1 MEQRWGRLLSRVEH
15 VLWIVLTVKENFK
28 ITMNYFRRIAST
40 WRIFLLVSTLVI
52 GFGYLALQLIE
63 DTYESNA
70 KLVIERADQFV
81 FGDDSPDA
89 EALSQRMHLIIS
101 NVLRRDNIY
110 RILEE
115 TNVITADTAEVEKA
129 EAAKRFLDSAR
140 IESDNVSTIISNTGR
155 LGLME
160 LGLNIVYTNSSPE
173 VAYQTANLLMDDVLT
188 GSRST
193 TGTSVSTA
201 EKFLT
206 EELETTSAKLIEIE
220 QKISNYKN
228 NNALSLPELY
238 PATIR
243 ELQNLS
249 TQVDRKLD
257 NIADLQRNID
267 ATTSDLAITSPDAL
281 LVSDDGTRIE
291 SMEERL
297 QQLNVELAFASSRYS
312 STHPE
317 VIRLDREISALK
329 QHASGSD
336 TRLLEVELRDAQ
348 ASLAE
353 LEERYSDTHP
363 DVVAAKRNVTRLNA
377 AIESAA
383 TNSAPRSSSK
393 PSNPAYVRLQARAAA
408 LDAELNRELRS
419 LAQLEQQQV
428 SQKGLLAT
436 IPDVELELG
445 ELERAL
451 NTEEQRYTEMEQQLT
466 AAKLSSSMR
475 GADLLGQLIVID
487 PPVVPLEP
495 VAPRRK
501 LLLALLLVLGFG
513 AATAASLVRL
523 FLRDAIWEREDLSSM
538 IQGRVVQVP
547 RF

>member
-1 MEQRWGRLLSRVEH
+1 
-15 VLWIVLTVKENFK
+15 
-28 ITMNYFRRIAST
+28 MNYFRRIAST

-63 DTYESNA
+63 DSYESSA

-160 LGLNIVYTNSSPE
+160 LGLNIVYTDSSPE

-220 QKISNYKN
+220 KKISNYKN

-329 QHASGSD
+329 QHADGSD

-363 DVVAAKRNVTRLNA
+363 DVVAAKRDVTRLNA

-501 LLLALLLVLGFG
+501 LLLALLLVLGLG